1 MKKWL
6 NWVALVVV
14 FSVACG
20 FLANWQFTRREA
32 KLAAIALVRQ
42 NFQAAPTPISELLT
56 DSSMDPS
63 IQQWRPVEL
72 SGNYLPE
79 RSLLVRNRPN
89 NGQVGFEQLVP
100 FQANGFGIVY
110 ISRGWVPTGQ
120 YQDKPDQNPLPT
132 TATTTVI
139 ARLVGEEPRLDRTA
153 PRGEIPTINIALA
166 NRLTGLHSELEN
178 GYLRLSSESPL
189 QSPALKPMPAPS
201 VEEGNNLS
209 YAVQWI
215 IFAVMAT
222 MALIWRIRRDFQLAN
237 GTLRVKRKTRAE
249 IDAEAEDSVTTAR

>member
-6 NWVALVVV
+6 NWIALVVV

-20 FLANWQFTRREA
+20 FLANWQFTRRET
-32 KLAAIALVRQ
+32 KLAAIALVRE
-42 NFQAAPTPISELLT
+42 NYQAAPTPISELLR
-56 DSSMDPS
+56 DSSMDAS
-63 IQQWRPVEL
+63 TQQWRPIRL
-72 SGNYLPE
+72 AGNYLPE

-120 YQDKPDQNPLPT
+120 FQDKPDQNPLPT
-132 TATTTVI
+132 ASTTTVI

-153 PRGEIPTINIALA
+153 PKGEIATINIDLA
-166 NRLTGLHSELEN
+166 NSLTGLHSELEN
-178 GYLRLSSESPL
+178 GYLRLSSESPM
-189 QSPALKPMPAPS
+189 QSTSLKPMPAPS

-222 MALIWRIRRDFQLAN
+222 FALIWRIRRDFQLAN
-237 GTLRVKRKTRAE
+237 GTLKAKRKTQAQ
-249 IDAEAEDSVTTAR
+249 IDAETEDLLTTAK